1 MAKTYSKLKP
11 GGIKRAVKL
20 TGEELAKRAEKRKSQ
35 SKKQTISATRR
46 RKTATTRR

>member
-20 TGEELAKRAEKRKSQ
+20 TSEELAKRAEKRKSA
-35 SKKQTISATRR
+35 KKKSTTKAWRERIAEAR
-46 RKTATTRR
+46 RK